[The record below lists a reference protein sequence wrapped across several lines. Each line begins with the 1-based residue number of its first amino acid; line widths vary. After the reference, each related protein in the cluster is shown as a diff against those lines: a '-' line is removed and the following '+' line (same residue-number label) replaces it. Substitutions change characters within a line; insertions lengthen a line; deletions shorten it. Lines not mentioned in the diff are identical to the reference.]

1 LTVLNT
7 KYMENISKKVNL
19 RTRVDAAMFVITINR
34 VKSIGHYTWGFF
46 NGDRR
51 IKFSSD
57 IRKRIE
63 NKLEK

>member
-1 LTVLNT
+1 M
-7 KYMENISKKVNL
+7 KNITNKVNL
-19 RTRVDAAMFVITINR
+19 RTKVDAAMFANTINR

-57 IRKRIE
+57 IRKEIE
-63 NKLEK
+63 NKLEKQHEKD